1 MFERL
6 KRIWTRKQQAE
17 RTMSHRLL
25 WTLMPVML
33 VLFLTVFGWFAL
45 KAEQLLTSEVEKR
58 LHREATVVRETVKTT
73 YGAYVANE
81 KVLNRALKSMYM
93 QQASILSADG
103 LEASQYLLRDTQ
115 VEQLSGRQV
124 EDRFMKRLDDIRTDD
139 VRVGERDDVF
149 IVTAPIPELKAH
161 YAIVVTK
168 QSVLGTMW
176 NLRELV
182 LAAITIMLVMMVG
195 LFSFMI
201 RREIKPLTAFAV
213 RLRES
218 VATRSFS
225 EVELHAKSF
234 EMRSLEREYNTFIGL
249 WKRSLLTMLETS
261 TAFESSLPVF
271 MRQLEANQQQVTG
284 FKQVAATVASTSQSY
299 QSFTNKSTH
308 RFTDLAGHVRSL
320 EQEIGSIDQRAEAL
334 KQTIVTEIESFSTVK
349 GASERFA
356 KKASAVQNRLLE
368 SEVTSEQADD
378 ALRKI
383 LSVAAATKMLALN
396 ASIEAARAGE
406 HGKGFAVVAHEVGQ
420 LAKVTNESTLSAVAA
435 IEAIRLERA
444 EIFDEMKRFEEDIVY
459 LGETLHRVEGGI
471 ETIDDEVRRQM
482 TQFQSI
488 TEQTTATGHQLL
500 HMAEANEQLK
510 EVGVALERKLD
521 ELYEGVEGWSDVQQT
536 LQGAG
541 IDLGNQSQRLQAV
554 LSDLAPTL

>member
-1 MFERL
+1 
-6 KRIWTRKQQAE
+6 
-17 RTMSHRLL
+17 MSRRLL

-33 VLFLTVFGWFAL
+33 VLFLTAFGWFAL

-58 LHREATVVRETVKTT
+58 LHREATVIRETVKTT
-73 YGAYVANE
+73 YGAYITNE

-103 LEASQYLLRDTQ
+103 LEASQYLLRDNE
-115 VEQLSGRQV
+115 VEQLSGRQIK
-124 EDRFMKRLDDIRTDD
+124 DRFVNRPDEIIAND
-139 VRVGERDDVF
+139 VNVSEQSDVF
-149 IVTAPIPELKAH
+149 IVTVPIPELKAH

-182 LAAITIMLVMMVG
+182 FIAITVMLVMMIG

-271 MRQLEANQQQVTG
+271 MQQLEANQHQVTG

-299 QSFTNKSTH
+299 QSFTTESTH
-308 RFTDLAGHVRSL
+308 RFTDLAGNVGSL
-320 EQEIGSIDQRAEAL
+320 EQEISSIDQRAEAL
-334 KQTIVTEIESFSTVK
+334 KQTITTEIESFSIVK
-349 GASERFA
+349 GASDRFA
-356 KKASAVQNRLLE
+356 RKASAVQNRLLE
-368 SEVTSEQADD
+368 SEATSEQADE
-378 ALRKI
+378 ALQKI
-383 LSVAAATKMLALN
+383 LSVAASTKMLALN

-420 LAKVTNESTLSAVAA
+420 LAKITNESTLSAVSA

-444 EIFDEMKRFEEDIVY
+444 EIFNEMKRFEEDIVH
-459 LGETLHRVEGGI
+459 LGETLQRVEEGI
-471 ETIDDEVRRQM
+471 ETIDLEVRRQM
-482 TQFQSI
+482 TQFQSV

-510 EVGVALERKLD
+510 EIGVALERKLD
-521 ELYEGVEGWSDVQQT
+521 ELYEGVEVWSDVQQT

-541 IDLGNQSQRLQAV
+541 TDLGKQSKRLQEV

>member
-1 MFERL
+1 
-6 KRIWTRKQQAE
+6 
-17 RTMSHRLL
+17 MSHRLL

-58 LHREATVVRETVKTT
+58 LHREATVVRETVKAT

-93 QQASILSADG
+93 QQASFLSADG

-124 EDRFMKRLDDIRTDD
+124 EDRFMNRMDDIMAND
-139 VRVGERDDVF
+139 VSVSEQKDVF

-161 YAIVVTK
+161 YAIVVMK

-182 LAAITIMLVMMVG
+182 FVAITVMLVMMIG

-299 QSFTNKSTH
+299 QSFTN
-308 RFTDLAGHVRSL
+308 
-320 EQEIGSIDQRAEAL
+320 
-334 KQTIVTEIESFSTVK
+334 
-349 GASERFA
+349 
-356 KKASAVQNRLLE
+356 
-368 SEVTSEQADD
+368 
-378 ALRKI
+378 
-383 LSVAAATKMLALN
+383 
-396 ASIEAARAGE
+396 
-406 HGKGFAVVAHEVGQ
+406 
-420 LAKVTNESTLSAVAA
+420 ESTLSAVAA

-444 EIFDEMKRFEEDIVY
+444 EIFNEMKRFEEDIFY
-459 LGETLHRVEGGI
+459 LGETLRRVEGGI
-471 ETIDDEVRRQM
+471 ETIDQEMRRQM

-500 HMAEANEQLK
+500 HMAEANERLK

-541 IDLGNQSQRLQAV
+541 VDLGKQSQRLQTV